1 MSAPF
6 IWVIVPFFISVA
18 LLFLRKNYQI
28 TALAQT
34 VVCILLVLIL
44 LVVHVGDFD
53 STQGLSINLS
63 GTYNLLGR
71 TLEFKNSDKF
81 VIGIFYTVLAAWSAV
96 LLIQNKHSKIIPLG
110 LSLTSLLLAA
120 IAVEPFLYSA
130 LLIEVTV
137 IIGSILVVDLQTGK
151 SKGIIRALI
160 FFTMG
165 MPFILLA
172 GWYLAGGE
180 TSPVN
185 NTQLVQATVLLG
197 FGFVFWLGIFP
208 FHSWIPL
215 VAEESDVADGLY
227 ILAILPFAIFIILLK
242 YLNGFVWLRDYAL
255 VYQALLLI
263 GLAMTITGAIWATF
277 QTNIKKLTGYLVI
290 TYSGLLLIAL
300 GLNTNQGFQI
310 FSELLMPRFLS
321 IFLLMISFLAIEKKD
336 EIRKISDLDSLV
348 YRFPIASLSMLTA
361 FFSVTGMPLTVG
373 FLPVQSLY
381 QAAAKSSTVITGLII
396 ASIALLS
403 ISFLRI
409 FLVIMQPL
417 ADEFDTVSILD
428 DLKENK
434 FLAVTIVIVLL
445 AGLIP
450 NIFFPSFN
458 QILNSFEFLVR

>member
-44 LVVHVGDFD
+44 LVVHVGEFD

-185 NTQLVQATVLLG
+185 DTQLVQATVLLG

-458 QILNSFEFLVR
+458 QILSSFEFLVR

>member
-227 ILAILPFAIFIILLK
+227 ILAILTFAIFIILLK

>member
-44 LVVHVGDFD
+44 LVVHVGEFD

-185 NTQLVQATVLLG
+185 DTQLVQATVLLG

>member
-6 IWVIVPFFISVA
+6 IWVIVPFFISIA
-18 LLFLRKNYQI
+18 LIFFRKNYQI
-28 TALAQT
+28 AALVQT
-34 VVCILLVLIL
+34 VTCILLVLIL
-44 LVVHVGDFD
+44 LVVHFGEFD
-53 STQGLSINLS
+53 TGQAVSINLS
-63 GTYNLLGR
+63 GTFNLLGR
-71 TLEFKNSDKF
+71 TLEFTNSDKF

-96 LLIQNKHSKIIPLG
+96 LMIQNKHSKIVPLG

-130 LLIEVTV
+130 LLVEVTV
-137 IIGSILVVDLQTGK
+137 IIGSMIVVDLRTGR

-160 FFTMG
+160 FFTLG

-185 NTQLVQATVLLG
+185 DTQLVQATVLLG

-263 GLAMTITGAIWATF
+263 GLAMTVTGAIWATF

-310 FSELLMPRFLS
+310 FSELLLPRFLS
-321 IFLLMISFLAIEKKD
+321 IFLLMISFLAVEKKD
-336 EIRKISDLDSLV
+336 EIRKISDLDSLF

-381 QAAAKSSTVITGLII
+381 QAAAKSSTLITGLII
-396 ASIALLS
+396 TSIALLS

-409 FLVIMQPL
+409 FMVIMQPL
-417 ADEFDTVSILD
+417 ADEFDTVTILD

-434 FLAVTIVIVLL
+434 FLAAAIVIVLL

-450 NIFFPSFN
+450 NILFPSFN

>member
-6 IWVIVPFFISVA
+6 IWIIVPFFISVA

-28 TALAQT
+28 AALAQT
-34 VVCILLVLIL
+34 VICILLVLIL
-44 LVVHVGDFD
+44 LVVHFGE
-53 STQGLSINLS
+53 TQTLSINLN
-63 GTYNLLGR
+63 GTFNLLGR

-81 VIGIFYTVLAAWSAV
+81 VIGIFYAILAAWSAA

-137 IIGSILVVDLQTGK
+137 IIGSMIVVDLQTGK

-160 FFTMG
+160 FFTLG

-185 NTQLVQATVLLG
+185 DTQLVQATVLLG

-227 ILAILPFAIFIILLK
+227 LLAILPFAIFIILLK
-242 YLNGFVWLRDYAL
+242 YLNGFVWLRDFAL

-263 GLAMTITGAIWATF
+263 GLAMTFTGAIWASF
-277 QTNIKKLTGYLVI
+277 QTNIKKLSGYLVI
-290 TYSGLLLIAL
+290 TFSGFLLIAL

-310 FSELLMPRFLS
+310 FSELLLPRFLC
-321 IFLLMISFLAIEKKD
+321 IYLLMISVLAVEKG
-336 EIRKISDLDSLV
+336 EAIRKINDLNSLF
-348 YRFPIASLSMLTA
+348 YRFPIASLGLLIA
-361 FFSVTGMPLTVG
+361 LFSITGMPLTVG

-381 QAAAKSSTVITGLII
+381 QEAARNSTVITGLII

-409 FLVIMQPL
+409 FVVIMQPL

-428 DLKENK
+428 NLKENK
-434 FLAVTIVIVLL
+434 FLTVVIVIVLL